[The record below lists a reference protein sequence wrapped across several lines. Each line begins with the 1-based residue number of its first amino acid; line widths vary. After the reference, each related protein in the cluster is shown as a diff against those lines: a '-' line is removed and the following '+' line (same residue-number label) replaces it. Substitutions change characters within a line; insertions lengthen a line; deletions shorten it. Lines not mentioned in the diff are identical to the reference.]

1 MYICAFMQPWFSDDL
16 YGAKCEKRK
25 WERKWR
31 DTNLTIHYD
40 LFKTARTKF
49 NNMLLQAK
57 KDYYNNLIAES
68 STDSKNLSNIVKDIL
83 HQRSEM
89 KLPEHASTEE
99 LANRFAVFFTDKVC
113 KIRDELPDLSRH
125 QLNLPTPALTCS
137 LNVFS
142 AVTESEV
149 RKIIAKSPTKS
160 CSLDPAP
167 TWMVKDSVDE
177 LIPMVTILVNLS
189 LQSANVPDS
198 MKQAL
203 VTPLLKKDDLDPE
216 VLKNY
221 RPVSNLS
228 FLSKVLERVVA
239 ARLTNYMTINQ
250 LHEPMQSAYRACHST
265 ETALVRVQN
274 DILRTL
280 DQGGAAIL
288 VLLDLSA
295 AFDTIDHSILLSRM
309 ESVLGVRGSALQ
321 WFKSYLLGRKQR
333 IKINDDFSENQEI
346 LWSVPQGSV
355 LGALLFL
362 IYIIP
367 LAQLIRSYGLNNHG
381 YADDTQL
388 CLSFK
393 KTSDNAIVK
402 SEILNLEKCLCDIS
416 VWMSQNKLKLNN
428 DKTEIILF
436 GSKKHLAELNIKS
449 LSVAGTDVSV
459 ASEPVRNLGAM
470 FDSLLIMAPHVKSVV
485 KKSSFHLRNIG
496 KARRVLTEDATKTV
510 MQSLVMSRLDYCNAL
525 LIGIQQD
532 LIAKLQRLQNSA
544 ARIVSR
550 TRKYEHIT
558 PVLIK
563 LHWLPIKFRIQF
575 KVLLLVYKALNGL
588 APKYIKELLVPY
600 KPRRHLRSEAK
611 GLLDEPRTRLK
622 FGDRAFSISA
632 PRLWNALP
640 QHLKDSTSCQAFKK
654 CLKTHLFRLAH

>member
-1 MYICAFMQPWFSDDL
+1 
-16 YGAKCEKRK
+16 
-25 WERKWR
+25 
-31 DTNLTIHYD
+31 
-40 LFKTARTKF
+40 
-49 NNMLLQAK
+49 MLLQAK

-125 QLNLPTPALTCS
+125 QLNLPTPVLTCS

-142 AVTESEV
+142 AVTESEI

-189 LQSANVPDS
+189 LQSANMPDS

-280 DQGGAAIL
+280 DQGGAAII

-309 ESVLGVRGSALQ
+309 ESVLGVKGSALQ
-321 WFKSYLLGRKQR
+321 WFKSFLLGRKQR

-355 LGALLFL
+355 LGALFFL

-402 SEILNLEKCLCDIS
+402 CEILNLEKCLCDIS

>member
-1 MYICAFMQPWFSDDL
+1 M
-16 YGAKCEKRK
+16 
-25 WERKWR
+25 
-31 DTNLTIHYD
+31 
-40 LFKTARTKF
+40 
-49 NNMLLQAK
+49 
-57 KDYYNNLIAES
+57 IA
-68 STDSKNLSNIVKDIL
+68 
-83 HQRSEM
+83 
-89 KLPEHASTEE
+89 
-99 LANRFAVFFTDKVC
+99 C
-113 KIRDELPDLSRH
+113 G
-125 QLNLPTPALTCS
+125 
-137 LNVFS
+137 
-142 AVTESEV
+142 
-149 RKIIAKSPTKS
+149 
-160 CSLDPAP
+160 
-167 TWMVKDSVDE
+167 
-177 LIPMVTILVNLS
+177 
-189 LQSANVPDS
+189 
-198 MKQAL
+198 
-203 VTPLLKKDDLDPE
+203 
-216 VLKNY
+216 
-221 RPVSNLS
+221 
-228 FLSKVLERVVA
+228 
-239 ARLTNYMTINQ
+239 
-250 LHEPMQSAYRACHST
+250 T
-265 ETALVRVQN
+265 ETALLRVQN

-309 ESVLGVRGSALQ
+309 ESVLGVKGSALQ

-367 LAQLIRSYGLNNHG
+367 LAQLIRNYGLNNHG

-402 SEILNLEKCLCDIS
+402 REILNLEKCLCDIS

-470 FDSLLIMAPHVKSVV
+470 FDSQLIMAPHVKSVV

-525 LIGIQQD
+525 PIGIQQD

-563 LHWLPIKFRIQF
+563 FRIQF

-588 APKYIKELLVPY
+588 APKYIKELLVPN

-622 FGDRAFSISA
+622 LGDRAFSISA
-632 PRLWNALP
+632 PRLWNGLP
-640 QHLKDSTSCQAFKK
+640 QHLKDSTSCQAFKN

>member
-1 MYICAFMQPWFSDDL
+1 
-16 YGAKCEKRK
+16 
-25 WERKWR
+25 
-31 DTNLTIHYD
+31 
-40 LFKTARTKF
+40 
-49 NNMLLQAK
+49 
-57 KDYYNNLIAES
+57 
-68 STDSKNLSNIVKDIL
+68 
-83 HQRSEM
+83 M

-125 QLNLPTPALTCS
+125 QLNVPTPALTCS

-228 FLSKVLERVVA
+228 FLSKVLEKVVA

-321 WFKSYLLGRKQR
+321 WFKSYLLGRKQG

-496 KARRVLTEDATKTV
+496 KARRVLTEDAKKTV

-575 KVLLLVYKALNGL
+575 KVLLLVYKVLNGL

>member
-1 MYICAFMQPWFSDDL
+1 MSKL
-16 YGAKCEKRK
+16 SGAGFE
-25 WERKWR
+25 
-31 DTNLTIHYD
+31 
-40 LFKTARTKF
+40 
-49 NNMLLQAK
+49 Q
-57 KDYYNNLIAES
+57 
-68 STDSKNLSNIVKDIL
+68 
-83 HQRSEM
+83 
-89 KLPEHASTEE
+89 
-99 LANRFAVFFTDKVC
+99 
-113 KIRDELPDLSRH
+113 
-125 QLNLPTPALTCS
+125 
-137 LNVFS
+137 
-142 AVTESEV
+142 
-149 RKIIAKSPTKS
+149 
-160 CSLDPAP
+160 
-167 TWMVKDSVDE
+167 
-177 LIPMVTILVNLS
+177 
-189 LQSANVPDS
+189 
-198 MKQAL
+198 
-203 VTPLLKKDDLDPE
+203 
-216 VLKNY
+216 
-221 RPVSNLS
+221 
-228 FLSKVLERVVA
+228 VLERVVA
-239 ARLTNYMTINQ
+239 ARLTNYMTINH

-309 ESVLGVRGSALQ
+309 ESVLGVKGSALH

-346 LWSVPQGSV
+346 QWSVPQGSV

-367 LAQLIRSYGLNNHG
+367 LAQLIRSYDLNNHG

-402 SEILNLEKCLCDIS
+402 CEILNLEKCLCDIS

-470 FDSLLIMAPHVKSVV
+470 FDSQLTMAPHVKSVV

-496 KARRVLTEDATKTV
+496 KARRVLTEDTTKTV

-575 KVLLLVYKALNGL
+575 MVLLLVYKALNGL

-600 KPRRHLRSEAK
+600 KPTRHLRSEAK

>member
-1 MYICAFMQPWFSDDL
+1 
-16 YGAKCEKRK
+16 
-25 WERKWR
+25 
-31 DTNLTIHYD
+31 
-40 LFKTARTKF
+40 
-49 NNMLLQAK
+49 MLLQAK

-89 KLPEHASTEE
+89 KLPEHASPEE

-125 QLNLPTPALTCS
+125 KLNLPTPALTCS

-177 LIPMVTILVNLS
+177 LIPTVTILVNLS
-189 LQSANVPDS
+189 LQSANMPDS

-309 ESVLGVRGSALQ
+309 ESVLGVKGSALQ

-416 VWMSQNKLKLNN
+416 VWMSQNKLKLNY

-470 FDSLLIMAPHVKSVV
+470 FDSQLIMAPHVKSVV